1 MSHGNLSQMSEF
13 SIKELLGLTEHT
25 LGFADSQN
33 GKTTTSCYL
42 CQLQNLASYTVIFFN
57 LKDDDKLYN
66 IKNSGQGL
74 AKYINVSLEQFKNL
88 LAQRVTDGIIEVRP
102 EVSEVPINN
111 QIEPYL
117 KYLLAWKKQSRTHK
131 VYCVIDEI
139 HLLQSK
145 QSLMTSI
152 KNLWVMGKGLNLF
165 MGGLSQRPTQVHNDL
180 FTQTEYFFIQGFNQH
195 DLKSLYEKRYLA
207 IPESWIIPLNKP
219 ESAYPWKKNKYR
231 LFVQLNKG
239 DGLFEI
245 TPLGKPPF

>member
-1 MSHGNLSQMSEF
+1 MIEVKDFIG
-13 SIKELLGLTEHT
+13 ITEHT

-33 GKTTTSCYL
+33 GKTTTSLYI
-42 CQLQNLASYTVIFFN
+42 CQLQNLAGYTAIFFN
-57 LKDDDKLYN
+57 LKDDKKLYD
-66 IKNSGQGL
+66 IEDSGQGA
-74 AKYINVSLEQFKNL
+74 AKYIDVSLEQFKNL
-88 LAQRVTDGIIEVRP
+88 LARRVTDGIIEVRP
-102 EVSEVPINN
+102 HASDVSVND

-117 KYLLAWKKQSRTHK
+117 KYLLAWKKQSRKQK

-195 DLKSLYEKRYLA
+195 DLSALYEKRYLA
-207 IPESWIIPLNKP
+207 IPPGWIIPLNKP
-219 ESAYPWKKNKYR
+219 ESTYPWKKKKNKYR
-231 LFVQLNKG
+231 LFVQLNKY

-245 TPLGKPPF
+245 KPLGKPPF

>member
-1 MSHGNLSQMSEF
+1 MDTGAERM
-13 SIKELLGLTEHT
+13 IDIRELLGIREHT

-33 GKTTTSCYL
+33 GKTTTSLYI
-42 CQLQNLASYTVIFFN
+42 CQLQNLAGYTSIFFN

-66 IKNSGQGL
+66 IKKTKQGA
-74 AKYINVSLEQFKNL
+74 AKYINVSLEQFKYL
-88 LAQRVTDGIIEVRP
+88 LEQKVTDGIIEVRP
-102 EVSEVPINN
+102 EPSDVPIIE

-117 KYLLAWKKQSRTHK
+117 KFLLAWKKINREHK

-165 MGGLSQRPTQVHNDL
+165 MGGLSQRYTMVHNDL
-180 FTQTEYFFIQGFNQH
+180 FTQTEYFFMQGCNPR
-195 DLKSLYEKRYLA
+195 DLKAIYDGRYLA
-207 IPESWIIPLNKP
+207 IPDGWIVPLNQP
-219 ESAYPWKKNKYR
+219 ESTYPWKQNKYR
-231 LFVQLNKG
+231 LFVQLTKF

-245 TPLGKPPF
+245 APLNKPPF